1 MALFSTPTRTLAPI
15 STAGPA
21 PSACAGWKSRQSLWL
36 VALLTAFVW
45 SYWPTLH
52 HLADTWNRE
61 PDYSHGYLVLPL
73 FTCFL
78 WLRRNQFPIHLRPSW
93 FGFVLLVLS
102 ISLRIAGGRFFLGP
116 LDGWSIVVWCAGV
129 AMCLGGWDLL
139 RWSLAPILFLLFMVP
154 LPYRCEFLVSE
165 PLQQMAAALSSF
177 LLQCLGQPAFAE
189 ETALLLRD
197 RVLQVEQ
204 ACSGLRIFVGILAL
218 ACGYLIAIRREAW
231 EAVLLIL
238 SVAPVALMAN
248 SMRIVVTALLFQYSS
263 DEAAQHFSH
272 DIAGWLMIPI
282 AAGMLAFVQWY
293 LSCLMR
299 EVAPSQLSD
308 LVRRHQVHAVRPT

>member
-1 MALFSTPTRTLAPI
+1 MARFVNKTPVEAPI
-15 STAGPA
+15 STEEPTRS
-21 PSACAGWKSRQSLWL
+21 PCAAWTSRQSLWL
-36 VALLTAFVW
+36 FALLTAFVW

-78 WLRRNQFPIHLRPSW
+78 WLRRDQFPHHPRPSW
-93 FGFVLLVLS
+93 FGFVLLGLS
-102 ISLRIAGGRFFLGP
+102 ISLRIAGGRFFLSP
-116 LDGWSIVVWCAGV
+116 LDGWSIVAWCAGV
-129 AMCLGGWDLL
+129 AMCLGGWSLL

-154 LPYRCEFLVSE
+154 LPYRCEYLVSE

-189 ETALLLRD
+189 ETTLLLRD

-204 ACSGLRIFVGILAL
+204 TCSGLRIFVGIFAL
-218 ACGYLIAIRREAW
+218 ACGYLIAFRREAW

-238 SVAPVALMAN
+238 SVAPVALLAN
-248 SMRIVVTALLFQYSS
+248 SIRIVVTALLFQYSS
-263 DEAAQHFSH
+263 DEAARHFSH
-272 DIAGWLMIPI
+272 DIAGWLMIPF

-299 EVAPSQLSD
+299 EVTPSQLGD
-308 LVRRHQVHAVRPT
+308 LVRRHQVHTVRPT